1 MRITVFGATG
11 RTGRHLLAAGLRRD
25 HQITAFT
32 RRPEALVDPSALAAV
47 VGGDGRDP
55 QAVRQAVDG
64 ADAVISTMSA
74 ERRTGPRHVAEV
86 SRVIALAMADL
97 GRRYAKDMPAICQR
111 TRHANPRSTSQLTMR
126 SRP

>member
-11 RTGRHLLAAGLRRD
+11 RTGRHLLAEGLRRD
-25 HQITAFT
+25 HQLTAFT
-32 RRPEALVDPSALAAV
+32 AAPKPWSTRRRWRPSSVAT
-47 VGGDGRDP
+47 DGIP
-55 QAVRQAVDG
+55 QAVRKAVDG

-97 GRRYAKDMPAICQR
+97 GRRYAKDMPAICQSAC
-111 TRHANPRSTSQLTMR
+111 HANPRSTSQLAMR

>member
-11 RTGRHLLAAGLRRD
+11 RTGRHLLAAGQRRD

-97 GRRYAKDMPAICQR
+97 GRRYA
-111 TRHANPRSTSQLTMR
+111 
-126 SRP
+126 